1 MSAGSR
7 SARARAGSGRRH
19 LAPRKGSGLPRREV
33 DSNYI
38 VFTHYMVA
46 VHEAW
51 RVMRQLPI
59 PPSLTPEGIGKVL
72 QELGKSHTDT
82 VQRRDG
88 GPICCSDLF
97 DQ

>member
-1 MSAGSR
+1 
-7 SARARAGSGRRH
+7 
-19 LAPRKGSGLPRREV
+19 
-33 DSNYI
+33 
-38 VFTHYMVA
+38 
-46 VHEAW
+46 
-51 RVMRQLPI
+51 MRQLPI